1 MCDFRR
7 GLPLWGRAN
16 SFVHRLGTRRLLSQ
30 RHRNGHSGAFGF
42 LQDSPHLSTM
52 CPKGRLFH
60 NGETRMPHAPRRN
73 CRQQG
78 CRNLAEKGSCY
89 CREHKLEQ
97 NRNYNRY
104 ERDPETQAFYTSKE
118 WRSVRR
124 YQLEHFPLCAECL
137 KEGRYTPATLV
148 DHIKPIREGGA
159 RLDMANLQSLC
170 WSCHSAK
177 SIEEGS
183 RYGRRK
189 SADED

>member
-1 MCDFRR
+1 
-7 GLPLWGRAN
+7 
-16 SFVHRLGTRRLLSQ
+16 
-30 RHRNGHSGAFGF
+30 
-42 LQDSPHLSTM
+42 
-52 CPKGRLFH
+52 
-60 NGETRMPHAPRRN
+60 MPHAPRRN

-89 CREHKLEQ
+89 CREHQLEQ

-104 ERDPETQAFYTSKE
+104 ERDPDTQAFYTSKE

-137 KEGRYTPATLV
+137 KAGRYTPATLV

-170 WSCHSAK
+170 WSCHSQK

-189 SADED
+189 SADEDG

>member
-1 MCDFRR
+1 MRFPARPP
-7 GLPLWGRAN
+7 PLGHPRVGIEPTVSSIGWERAD
-16 SFVHRLGTRRLLSQ
+16 SFHKGIGTWEARCLWL
-30 RHRNGHSGAFGF
+30 
-42 LQDSPHLSTM
+42 LQD
-52 CPKGRLFH
+52 FY
-60 NGETRMPHAPRRN
+60 NGDTRMPHAPRRN

-89 CREHKLEQ
+89 CREHQLEQ

-170 WSCHSAK
+170 WSCHSQK